1 MHLHL
6 HSRSIAWKLIDK
18 GFFWDLI
25 LPKILG
31 ELSSPVGN
39 GKRYFGESQDTP
51 LLANRRP
58 TGCIDLSLSPGRQF
72 ITKGSMWIKV
82 ALCPPFIPFC
92 IYSLSKFIW
101 SFSSCRKKEKTIQQR
116 WTDHSSRFCS
126 GKIWRM
132 THRKKYFTR
141 LHRVNTEFVVL

>member
-6 HSRSIAWKLIDK
+6 HSKSTAWKLTAK
-18 GFFWDLI
+18 GFFWELI

-31 ELSSPVGN
+31 VLSSPMGN

-58 TGCIDLSLSPGRQF
+58 AGCIDLSLSPARQF

-82 ALCPPFIPFC
+82 ALCHPFF
-92 IYSLSKFIW
+92 LSTFIHW
-101 SFSSCRKKEKTIQQR
+101 ASSSEAFLAVGRKKKTMQQW
-116 WTDHSSRFCS
+116 WTGHSCRFCS

-141 LHRVNTEFVVL
+141 LNRVNAAFGVL